1 MPVVPGAS
9 AFFYSLAA
17 LPVAAGCPWPE
28 QWLNGS
34 AGGVPAGPCPAPLHP
49 QPAAGRSELV
59 ANHVPGFYG
68 DSATSPVDEGYFI
81 RSYPWDSIT
90 TVVPY
95 VGPGGGFCGCIDVP
109 PAPKQCWYCPLPDYG
124 ISPWT
129 AELIRTAHRHGA
141 RVLGHVGHGSA
152 SWPELA
158 SRQWQ
163 RDTARNLTRWFV
175 GHGFDGIQ
183 LGESSSA
190 LTSKSSS
197 LEPSS
202 DPVFDSVPDSRLISD
217 IESLHN
223 TSCGPPPAGG
233 SCAAVTDFV
242 CELRETLDAAL
253 PGSHLTLFAG
263 VSPFVMDPIPFQ
275 NFTKL
280 KGCVDY
286 FLAGAYDMV
295 GTSNNGYPAGTGP
308 GTPGFWQPAFPGEF
322 ATNSPLPDVQT
333 GLAEWQHGSPGV
345 AGHQLVLALP
355 WYGFLAPCDTLALGS
370 PCRPGLGDNKWL
382 GNNSLPACGGERVGF
397 GFITDVVASR
407 AGAVR
412 GWNNRTSTPF
422 VDMMGSADGKHQF
435 NRSASSAAVNSTRFR
450 AVYDDARSI
459 SLKAKVAKA
468 AGLRGMGMWTSS
480 SLNYNEVELAA
491 EMWAALASG
500 LPTHTPSFERGVR
513 PVAAPHKSD
522 GCQLNGEF
530 VSGACRCDK
539 GWEGPDCGQLAI
551 DPQRPSTVIWPVAL
565 PNDATRTSAWG
576 GTIAK
581 DESGTYHLW
590 DNSVCEDAAC
600 MHYNAQFVHATAS
613 TLDGPFRAESIA
625 FPGAECPH
633 VTAADGYY
641 YMLGVDHLKINA
653 TTNCTGGKL
662 TSQPLPRDTVVPSST
677 KPPATYQEAE
687 TGTSA
692 WFIARASQ
700 PSGPWTMSYPALVRS
715 NSLVETVDASAES
728 GLLLGNNACAL
739 SLRNGSIIVAYRY
752 NTAQA
757 GLNWR
762 VAVAVGTS
770 WKGPFTII
778 KAPVIDLPNEDPFI
792 WQNRRGYH
800 ILTHHFNESCNLKTY
815 TAQHLYSTDLLSWSA
830 GPLAPYSTTVDFG
843 TKPPLGFADTV
854 VTFDRRERPA
864 LVLDPSG
871 NPDFL
876 VSGVEKE
883 RSGEPGH
890 GNTSC
895 VSLTLGTPLKF
906 DDANTNTIELF
917 RFRGGG
923 ADTPCVRIPSLV
935 AVPGTA
941 VVLALAECRQFVG
954 DGCRP
959 WADDNSSLQGPG
971 WGANR
976 YICGRRST
984 DYGRS
989 FGPWQRNITRM
1000 RSWNPASVTVGG
1012 SILLFYDDADPW
1024 LSGRPSAGGT
1034 PWLVRSSD
1042 LGISWSAPAPLD
1054 IVGPRPPGAAG
1065 GFNLGPGRALVLISG
1080 RILVAGG
1087 SSVALGKCPQRPDGG
1102 QCKRLTS
1109 FVIYSDDHARTFRVS
1124 AATIPDLEEPQLAE
1138 YLLPSPHEDG
1148 RGGARSVVVLNG
1160 RQNNSFPLGEPCD
1173 CRGQVYSDDGG
1184 LSWSSTPTSDAGGV
1198 LQGGSDVL
1206 VDWLPGLP
1214 SPSVQSSI
1222 FRAPNSGRIS
1232 HGRWSH

>member
-1 MPVVPGAS
+1 MPVRPGDAG
-9 AFFYSLAA
+9 AFFGLAVLLA
-17 LPVAAGCPWPE
+17 PMHMAAGCPWPE

-49 QPAAGRSELV
+49 QPAAGRPELV

-68 DSATSPVDEGYFI
+68 DSATGPVDEGYFI

-109 PAPKQCWYCPLPDYG
+109 PAPKKCWYCPLPDYG
-124 ISPWT
+124 ISPWA
-129 AELIRTAHRHGA
+129 AELIRTAHRHGT

-163 RDTARNLTRWFV
+163 RDTARNLTSWFV

-183 LGESSSA
+183 L
-190 LTSKSSS
+190 
-197 LEPSS
+197 
-202 DPVFDSVPDSRLISD
+202 D

-223 TSCGPPPAGG
+223 TSCGPLPAGG

-295 GTSNNGYPAGTGP
+295 GTGNKGYPAGTGP

-322 ATNSPLPDVQT
+322 VTNSPLPDVQA
-333 GLAEWQHGSPGV
+333 GLAAWLHGSPGPAV

-355 WYGFLAPCDTLALGS
+355 WYGFLAPCDTPALGS
-370 PCRPGLGDNKWL
+370 PCRPGPDDKVCWL

-412 GWNNRTSTPF
+412 GWTNRTSTPF
-422 VDMMGSADGKHQF
+422 VDMLGSANGKHQF
-435 NRSASSAAVNSTRFR
+435 DKSAPPTAANSTRFR
-450 AVYDDARSI
+450 AVYDDPRSI

-468 AGLRGMGMWTSS
+468 AGLLGMGVWTSS
-480 SLNYNEVELAA
+480 SLNYNEPELAA
-491 EMWAALASG
+491 EMWEALASG
-500 LPTHTPSFERGVR
+500 LP
-513 PVAAPHKSD
+513 AHKSD
-522 GCQLNGEF
+522 DCQLNGEI

-551 DPQRPSTVIWPVAL
+551 DPQRPSTVIWPASL
-565 PNDATRTSAWG
+565 PKDATRTSAWG

-581 DESGTYHLW
+581 DENGTYHLW

-600 MHYNAQFVHATAS
+600 MHYDAQFVHATAS
-613 TLDGPFRAESIA
+613 TFDGPFRAESIA
-625 FPGAECPH
+625 FAGAECPH
-633 VTAADGYY
+633 VTAAGGYY

-653 TTNCTGGKL
+653 TTNCTGGRP
-662 TSQPLPRDTVVPSST
+662 TSQPLPRDTVVPSKT
-677 KPPATYQEAE
+677 KPPATYQEAD

-692 WFIARASQ
+692 WFIARASH
-700 PSGPWTMSYPALVRS
+700 PSGPWTMSYPALVLS
-715 NSLVETVDASAES
+715 NASTATVDASAES

-739 SLRNGSIIVAYRY
+739 SLRNGSIVVAYRY

-757 GLNWR
+757 GMSWR
-762 VAVAVGTS
+762 VAVAVGSS

-778 KAPVIDLPNEDPFI
+778 KAPVVDLPNEDPFI
-792 WQNRRGYH
+792 FQNRRGYH
-800 ILTHHFNESCNLKTY
+800 ILTHHFNTSSSLQTY
-815 TAQHLYSTDLLSWSA
+815 TAQHLYSTDLLNWSA

-843 TKPPLGFADTV
+843 TKPPLGFAEPV

-864 LVLDPSG
+864 LVLDSSG
-871 NPDFL
+871 NPEL
-876 VSGVEKE
+876 LISGVEAKKSLGPW
-883 RSGEPGH
+883 RPGH

-895 VSLTLGTPLKF
+895 VSLTLGTPLKS
-906 DDANTNTIELF
+906 DDETNTSTIELF

-923 ADTPCVRIPSLV
+923 ADMPCVRIPSLV

-959 WADDNSSLQGPG
+959 WADDNSSLQRPG

-989 FGPWQRNITRM
+989 FGSWQRNITRM

-1012 SILLFYDDADPW
+1012 GILLFYDDADPW

-1054 IVGPRPPGAAG
+1054 IMGPRPPGAAG
-1065 GFNLGPGRALVLISG
+1065 GFNLGPGRALLLSSG

-1138 YLLPSPHEDG
+1138 YLLPSLREDG
-1148 RGGARSVVVLNG
+1148 RGGGARRSVVVLNG
-1160 RQNNSFPLGEPCD
+1160 RQNNSFPLGKPCD
-1173 CRGQVYSDDGG
+1173 CRGQVYSDTGG
-1184 LSWSSTPTSDAGGV
+1184 ITWRGAATDADTGGA
-1198 LQGGSDVL
+1198 LQGESDSAVA
-1206 VDWLPGLP
+1206 VDW
-1214 SPSVQSSI
+1214 
-1222 FRAPNSGRIS
+1222 
-1232 HGRWSH
+1232 